1 MTYNPSAPKNQ
12 QVIAL
17 VDCDRTTYTM
27 LSICNLQNRRII
39 EFKSAA
45 EMISN
50 SEKLQLNI
58 VTIVSQ
64 GDIMGPMGIPFVESL
79 SKKKFQKTPFFL
91 VTSNLDMN
99 ICKLALRAGITDI
112 FKTPI
117 TIPKLETRINFM
129 IDNWS
134 DLNITSKGGKKKSYT
149 VPFATRIFDL
159 IVATFCLLIFLPFF
173 LIIYILIKLSSKG
186 PAVYSSLKVG
196 ADYKIF
202 KQYKFRVTTVDGL
215 STPVDYESADAKMTG
230 LGKFLKSTKI
240 DEFPQL
246 FNVLKGNMSIVGNS
260 PLPLYEAEKLT
271 TDKYILRFM
280 APAGITGS
288 WQVEKRFNKGPISEE
303 SRWILD
309 SNYAQNQSFMID
321 MQLFLR
327 TFPALFKKGSIHKTE
342 QQ

>member
-1 MTYNPSAPKNQ
+1 MTYNPTAPKNQ

-27 LSICNLQNRRII
+27 LSICNLQSRKII
-39 EFKSAA
+39 EFKSTA
-45 EMISN
+45 EMISS

-58 VTIVSQ
+58 VTIISQ

-79 SKKKFQKTPFFL
+79 NKKKFQKIPFFL
-91 VTSNLDMN
+91 VSSNLDMN

-112 FKTPI
+112 FKTPV

-149 VPFATRIFDL
+149 VPFATRLFDL
-159 IVATFCLLIFLPFF
+159 FVAIIGITILLPFF
-173 LIIYILIKLSSKG
+173 LLFFILIKISSKG
-186 PAVYSSLKVG
+186 PGIYSSLKVG

-202 KQYKFRVTTVDGL
+202 KQYKFRTTTIDKPG
-215 STPVDYESADAKMTG
+215 STVDYESPEARLTG
-230 LGKFLKSTKI
+230 IGKFLKSSKI
-240 DEFPQL
+240 DELPQL
-246 FNVLKGNMSIVGNS
+246 FNVIKGNMSIVGNA

-288 WQVEKRFNKGPISEE
+288 WQVEKRFNKGIISEE

-327 TFPALFKKGSIHKTE
+327 TFPALFKKGSIHKVE